1 MKKQKTKNTGAK
13 AIGNRTVIGIVC
25 IVAALAICFGIA
37 PLVNRLN
44 DGKTEIVRIC
54 QTVIKGS
61 QIGEGDVETVKV
73 GAYNLPAGVLTKKED
88 VVGKYATGDLYP
100 GEYILPA
107 RITSDVTTAS
117 DSREGLG
124 STQKAISLTIGSFPQ

>member
-73 GAYNLPAGVLTKKED
+73 GAYNLPAGVLTKRKTWWANMPP
-88 VVGKYATGDLYP
+88 ATSIPESIFSPP
-100 GEYILPA
+100 GSP
-107 RITSDVTTAS
+107 RM
-117 DSREGLG
+117 
-124 STQKAISLTIGSFPQ
+124 